1 MGALILIDPVSNA
14 TVGAA
19 MILAAV
25 APLVTA
31 REVAKSAAFVWLRD
45 MPEQALAL
53 RDLLRARG
61 RAAVIVDDTRIP
73 EAALAGVVRALQLAE
88 VTAISARGPLGEA
101 TIQEIKEVA
110 GDSFFESAADASNW
124 LEAPSNVEE
133 MG

>member
-1 MGALILIDPVSNA
+1 
-14 TVGAA
+14 
-19 MILAAV
+19 
-25 APLVTA
+25 
-31 REVAKSAAFVWLRD
+31 

-61 RAAVIVDDTRIP
+61 RAAVIVDDTLIP